1 MISSASV
8 KIEDSALPA
17 ATTTKPEE
25 SEESLSQKESTKEPI
40 NQDNINTDNKTKN
53 TVKDSTTEIVV
64 MASVDTQSNEIK
76 GKEKYEMY
84 LFSRTI
90 KLNVCLNHC
99 FY

>member
-25 SEESLSQKESTKEPI
+25 SEESFSQKESTKEQT
-40 NQDNINTDNKTKN
+40 NQDKNNTDNKTKN
-53 TVKDSTTEIVV
+53 IVKDSTTEIVV

-76 GKEKYEMY
+76 GKK
-84 LFSRTI
+84 
-90 KLNVCLNHC
+90 NVKCIC
-99 FY
+99 FPGQL